1 MDSCRLVYRGNWH
14 RTDYREGAL
23 MTIYSF
29 PVVSWA

>member
-14 RTDYREGAL
+14 RTMEGAL

-29 PVVSWA
+29 PVVSRA